1 MTSHRANAV
10 LEIDLAAV
18 AANWRAV
25 VARLAPATECAAVVK
40 ADAYGLGMPEVA
52 PVLAAAGCRLFFV
65 AQLDEAIALRQILPD
80 REIAVLDG
88 FFAAQTAEFLEYRLI
103 PALNDLGQIA
113 AWRRIDAAARPAAML
128 HVDTGMSRLGLPAAE
143 VTRLRA
149 APALLGGVELRAI
162 ISHLACPDDPA
173 HPLNRIQLTTF
184 RAALGGLP
192 PAPASLSASSGIFL
206 GRDFHFDLA
215 RPGAALY
222 GVNPQPGTP
231 NPLSQVLRLKGRILQ
246 TREIDTDSTVG
257 YGATHRR
264 DRPGRIAI
272 VAAGY
277 ADGLLRSLGNRG
289 CATIAG
295 QRAAIVGRVSM
306 DLLTLDVTDLDP
318 ETTRPGSFAE
328 LIGPGHDIDAIAA
341 EAGTSGYEM
350 LTALGRRYHRVY
362 SGGAS

>member
-10 LEIDLAAV
+10 LEIDLAAITG
-18 AANWRAV
+18 NWRAV
-25 VARLAPATECAAVVK
+25 VARLAPETECAAVVK
-40 ADAYGLGMPEVA
+40 ADAYGLGMREVA
-52 PVLAAAGCRLFFV
+52 PILAAAGCRLFFV
-65 AQLDEAIALRQILPD
+65 AQLDEAIALREMLPD
-80 REIAVLDG
+80 SEIAVLDG

-113 AWRRIDAAARPAAML
+113 AWRRVDVAARPPAML

-143 VTRLRA
+143 AAQLRRT
-149 APALLGGVELRAI
+149 PALLAGLNLRAI
-162 ISHLACPDDPA
+162 MSHLACPDDPG
-173 HPLNRIQLTTF
+173 HPFNRTQLKAF
-184 RAALGGLP
+184 RAAVAGLP
-192 PAPASLSASSGIFL
+192 RAPASLAASSGIFL
-206 GRDFHFDLA
+206 GREFHFDLA

-231 NPLSQVLRLKGRILQ
+231 NPITQVIRLKGRILQ

-264 DRPGRIAI
+264 ARPGRIAT

-295 QRAAIVGRVSM
+295 QKAPIVGRVSM

-318 ETTRPGSFAE
+318 ETTRPGGFAE

-350 LTALGRRYHRVY
+350 LTALGRRYYRVY